1 MIDETAHAR
10 IEAAL
15 EGRDFG
21 AVRELCSGQEP
32 ADIAKLI
39 EGLEDRH
46 RAVLFRLLP
55 RDIAGRT
62 FEYLEPEAQ
71 EALLRA
77 LGQEHVAAILN
88 DMSPDDRTALLEEL
102 PAAATKHLLGIL
114 SPQERAI
121 AVRLLGYPEGSI
133 GRLMTPE
140 YVAVRPD
147 WTMQRVLDHIRKY
160 GSDRETLNVL
170 YVIDDHGNLIDDLRM
185 RQILLSPADTRIQD
199 LCDWKFVSLSA
210 YDDQEKAIHAF
221 QEYDR
226 VALPVTD
233 SNGVLV
239 GIVTHDD
246 VLDVAQEEAT
256 EDIHK
261 IGAVEALEEPYMD
274 VRFTE
279 MVKKRARWLV
289 ILFAGE
295 MLTATAMGF
304 FEAEIARAVVLALFV
319 PLIISSGGN
328 SGSQAATLVI
338 RAMALGEIT
347 LASWW
352 AVMKREVFSGLT
364 LGTILGGIGFVRITV
379 WQQAGFYNY
388 GDHWLGLAFTVS
400 LALMGVVLWGTL
412 IGSMLPFLL
421 RRLGADPAASSA
433 PFVATLVDVTGLVI
447 YFSVAQAL
455 LSGKLL

>member
-1 MIDETAHAR
+1 MLDETAKPR

-15 EGRDFG
+15 EGRDY
-21 AVRELCSGQEP
+21 AALRELCRGQEP
-32 ADIAKLI
+32 ADVAKLI
-39 EGLEDRH
+39 EELEDQH
-46 RAVLFRLLP
+46 RAVFFRLLP
-55 RDIAGRT
+55 REMAGRA

-71 EALLRA
+71 ESLLRS
-77 LGQEHVAAILN
+77 LGQEHVASILN
-88 DMSPDDRTALLEEL
+88 NMSPDDRTALLEEL
-102 PAAATKHLLGIL
+102 PASVTKHLLALL
-114 SPQERAI
+114 SPPERAI
-121 AVRLLGYPEGSI
+121 AVQLLGYPEGTI

-147 WTMQRVLDHIRKY
+147 WTMQRVFEHIRKY

-170 YVIDDHGNLIDDLRM
+170 YVVDDHGRLVDDLRM
-185 RQILLSPADTRIQD
+185 RQILLAPAESKIAD
-199 LCDWKFVSLSA
+199 LCDWKYVGLSA

-233 SNGVLV
+233 SSGVLL
-239 GIVTHDD
+239 GIITHDD

-261 IGAVEALEEPYMD
+261 IGAVEALEDPYMD

-289 ILFAGE
+289 VLFVGE
-295 MLTATAMGF
+295 MLTASAMGF
-304 FEAEIARAVVLALFV
+304 FEGEIARAVVLALFV

-352 AVMKREVFSGLT
+352 TVMRREIFSGLA
-364 LGTILGGIGFVRITV
+364 LGSILGAIGFIRIAV
-379 WQQAGFYNY
+379 WQEAGIYNY
-388 GDHWLGLAFTVS
+388 GPYWIGLGMTVA
-400 LALMGVVLWGTL
+400 LALLGVVLWGTL

-421 RRLGADPAASSA
+421 RRLGADPASSSA

-447 YFSVAQAL
+447 YFTVAQAL
-455 LSGKLL
+455 LRGKLL

>member
-1 MIDETAHAR
+1 MLDETAKPR

-15 EGRDFG
+15 EGRDY
-21 AVRELCSGQEP
+21 AALRELCRGQEP
-32 ADIAKLI
+32 ADVAKLI
-39 EGLEDRH
+39 EELEDQH
-46 RAVLFRLLP
+46 RAVFFRLLP
-55 RDIAGRT
+55 RDMAGRA

-71 EALLRA
+71 ESLLRS
-77 LGQEHVAAILN
+77 LGQEHVASILN
-88 DMSPDDRTALLEEL
+88 NMSPDDRTALLEEL
-102 PAAATKHLLGIL
+102 PASVTKHLLALL
-114 SPQERAI
+114 SPPERAI
-121 AVRLLGYPEGSI
+121 AVQLLGYPEGTI

-147 WTMQRVLDHIRKY
+147 WTMQRVFEHIRKY

-170 YVIDDHGNLIDDLRM
+170 YVVDDHGRLVDDLRM
-185 RQILLSPADTRIQD
+185 RQILLAPAESKIAD
-199 LCDWKFVSLSA
+199 LCDWKYVGLSA

-233 SNGVLV
+233 SSGVLL
-239 GIVTHDD
+239 GIITHDD

-261 IGAVEALEEPYMD
+261 IGAVEALEDPYMD

-289 ILFAGE
+289 VLFVGE
-295 MLTATAMGF
+295 MLTASAMGF
-304 FEAEIARAVVLALFV
+304 FEGEIARAVVLALFV

-352 AVMKREVFSGLT
+352 TVMRREIFSGLA
-364 LGTILGGIGFVRITV
+364 LGSILGAIGFIRIAV
-379 WQQAGFYNY
+379 WQEAGIYNY
-388 GDHWLGLAFTVS
+388 GPYWIGLGMTVA
-400 LALMGVVLWGTL
+400 LALLGVVLWGTL

-421 RRLGADPAASSA
+421 RRLGADPASSSA

-447 YFSVAQAL
+447 YFTVAQAL
-455 LSGKLL
+455 LRGKLL

>member
-1 MIDETAHAR
+1 VIDETANAR

-15 EGRDFG
+15 EARDFA
-21 AVRELCSGQEP
+21 AVREVCAGQEP

-39 EGLEDRH
+39 EGLDDRH
-46 RAVLFRLLP
+46 RPVLFRLLP
-55 RDIAGRT
+55 RNSAGRT

-71 EALLRA
+71 ETLLRG
-77 LGQEHVAAILN
+77 LGQEHIAAILN

-114 SPQERAI
+114 SPQERTI

-133 GRLMTPE
+133 GRLMTPD

-147 WTMQRVLDHIRKY
+147 WSMERVFDHIRRY

-170 YVIDDHGNLIDDLRM
+170 YVVDDLGKLIDDLRM
-185 RQILLSPADTRIQD
+185 RQILLAPQDTRIQD
-199 LCDWKFVSLSA
+199 LCDWKYIGLSA
-210 YDDQEKAIHAF
+210 YDDQETAIHAF

-233 SNGVLV
+233 SNGVLL

-261 IGAVEALEEPYMD
+261 IGAVEALEDPYMD
-274 VRFTE
+274 VRFTQ

-289 ILFAGE
+289 VLFLGE
-295 MLTATAMGF
+295 MLTASAMGF
-304 FEAEIARAVVLALFV
+304 FEGEIARAVVLALFV

-352 AVMKREVFSGLT
+352 TVMRREILSGLT
-364 LGTILGGIGFVRITV
+364 LGAILGTIGFVRIAV
-379 WQQAGFYNY
+379 WQEAGIYDY
-388 GDHWLGLAFTVS
+388 GAHWVGLALTVA

-412 IGSMLPFLL
+412 VGSMLPFLL

-447 YFSVAQAL
+447 YFTVAQAL

>member
-1 MIDETAHAR
+1 MLDETARPR

-15 EGRDFG
+15 EGRDF
-21 AVRELCSGQEP
+21 ASLRELCAGQEP

-39 EGLEDRH
+39 EEVEERH

-55 RDIAGRT
+55 RDTAGRA

-71 EALLRA
+71 ESLLRG
-77 LGQEHVAAILN
+77 LGQEHVASILN
-88 DMSPDDRTALLEEL
+88 NMSPDDRTALLEEL
-102 PAAATKHLLGIL
+102 PASVTKHLLALL
-114 SPQERAI
+114 SPPERAI
-121 AVRLLGYPEGSI
+121 AVQLLGYPEGSI
-133 GRLMTPE
+133 GRLMTPD

-147 WTMQRVLDHIRKY
+147 WTMQRVFEHIRKY

-170 YVIDDHGNLIDDLRM
+170 YVVDDHGRLIDDLRM
-185 RQILLSPADTRIQD
+185 RQVLLAPAEGRIAD
-199 LCDWKFVSLSA
+199 LCDWKYVGLSA

-233 SNGVLV
+233 SNGVLL
-239 GIVTHDD
+239 GIITHDD

-261 IGAVEALEEPYMD
+261 IGAVEALEDPYMD
-274 VRFTE
+274 VAFTE

-289 ILFAGE
+289 VLFVGE
-295 MLTATAMGF
+295 MLTASAMGF
-304 FEAEIARAVVLALFV
+304 FEGEIARAVVLALFV

-347 LASWW
+347 LGAWW
-352 AVMKREVFSGLT
+352 AVMRREILSGLA
-364 LGTILGGIGFVRITV
+364 LGGILGSIGFLRITL
-379 WQQAGFYNY
+379 WQQAHLYNY
-388 GDHWLGLAFTVS
+388 GTHWLWLACTVGI
-400 LALMGVVLWGTL
+400 ALVGVVLWGTL

-447 YFSVAQAL
+447 YFSVAQVIL
-455 LSGKLL
+455 RGKLL